1 MLFVSLF
8 ITFSGWLA
16 HSANITASLKACA
29 AFFDQSKKSTASS
42 FHKLNCCA
50 VSETLSQ
57 FIRDNPQHN
66 LAWSFQQQQNGRLS
80 NYTKAV
86 GWLMGDF
93 HHGNFVFMPD
103 AKTQKMK
110 RLYSDFDDTGRG
122 PLVWDVV
129 RFVITTKSLNP
140 ELETSALTQVMLENY
155 LLGLQGQGRIN
166 PRFVSK
172 LESLKSFET
181 YKEEH
186 AAWIDRKVN
195 KHRKFKMK
203 DERLEAHSSAEL
215 NQSLM
220 TYLSTK
226 FPKNVAVKVLDTVRK
241 IPDRGGSKEHDRI
254 MVLFEADGIL
264 NVYEMK
270 EIKES
275 TISLFG
281 SQDNFEVRFKKL
293 KADMFA
299 DDPIEFDLFKYNGK
313 TYLIRDKKIEM
324 VSVPYHPKK
333 DKDWLLI
340 NDMIAWD
347 YYQAGVLHAKN
358 NVPAYTAEIQNNF
371 GKFVTEIDV
380 ITNEYLLMMKQA
392 FNEK

>member
-1 MLFVSLF
+1 
-8 ITFSGWLA
+8 
-16 HSANITASLKACA
+16 
-29 AFFDQSKKSTASS
+29 
-42 FHKLNCCA
+42 
-50 VSETLSQ
+50 
-57 FIRDNPQHN
+57 
-66 LAWSFQQQQNGRLS
+66 
-80 NYTKAV
+80 
-86 GWLMGDF
+86 MGDF

-122 PLVWDVV
+122 PLIWDIV
-129 RFVITTKSLNP
+129 RFVITTKSLNI
-140 ELETSALTQVMLENY
+140 EMENSSLTQVMLENY
-155 LLGLQGQGRIN
+155 LLGLQGQGRIS

-172 LESLKSFET
+172 LESTKSYET

-203 DERLEAHSSAEL
+203 DERLEAHSSPEL
-215 NQSLM
+215 NQSLLA
-220 TYLSTK
+220 YLNTK
-226 FPKNVAVKVLDTVRK
+226 FDKQTSIQILDTVRK

-254 MVLFEADGIL
+254 LVLFEAAGKL

-275 TISLFG
+275 SISLFG
-281 SQDNFEVRFKKL
+281 TQDNFEVRFKKL
-293 KADMFA
+293 KAAMFA
-299 DDPIEFDLFKYNGK
+299 DDPIEFDLLKYAGK

-324 VSVPYHPKK
+324 ISVPYRPKK

-358 NVPAYTAEIQNNF
+358 NVPEYVAEIQNNF
-371 GKFVTEIDV
+371 SQFVKEIDS
-380 ITNEYLLMMKQA
+380 ITNEYLTMMKQA